1 MSWRVGVSTGAWI
14 GHDIRAAID
23 AIAAAGFHAAE
34 LGTPPGHFDPWS
46 VDQIRMLATRLPA
59 LQIAP
64 VSIHAPFGGLL
75 DLSDPNP
82 HHRHAAVGGILAAAS
97 ALRELGGRIVVA
109 HTTDVPRDGQDLG
122 RRLADCATALS
133 VLHRSCAQMQMT
145 LAIENPLPHL
155 IGGHPDEFATLL
167 ERVGADAR
175 VCLDTS
181 HATLGPHLE
190 RFLDVTEGRIVHVHA
205 NDHRGDRDEHL
216 APGSGVVP
224 WERIGE
230 RLAAAG
236 FDGWLILEL
245 NYETS
250 TAPGGLVRAGDEL
263 VRRMGALPAGDR
275 RRAS

>member
-1 MSWRVGVSTGAWI
+1 MNWRVGVSTGAWI

-23 AIAAAGFHAAE
+23 AIAAAGFHAVE

-46 VDQIRMLATRLPA
+46 LDQLRAVASRLAAAKIT
-59 LQIAP
+59 P

-97 ALRELGGRIVVA
+97 ALRELGGTIVVA
-109 HTTDVPRDGQDLG
+109 HTTDVPREGQDVE
-122 RRLADCATALS
+122 RRLADCASAL
-133 VLHRSCAQMQMT
+133 VMLRRSCAQMQMT

-155 IGGHPDEFATLL
+155 VGGHPDEFEWIL
-167 ERVGADAR
+167 RHVGEEAR

-181 HATLGPHLE
+181 HATLGPHLD
-190 RFLDVTEGRIVHVHA
+190 RFLEVVDGRIVHVHA
-205 NDHRGDRDEHL
+205 NDHHGDRDAHL
-216 APGSGVVP
+216 APGDGIVP
-224 WERIGE
+224 WGRIGE

-245 NYETS
+245 GYETS
-250 TAPGGLVRAGDEL
+250 TAPGGLARAGAEL
-263 VRRMGALPAGDR
+263 VRRIDAHPAGLE

>member
-1 MSWRVGVSTGAWI
+1 MIWRVGVSTGAWI
-14 GHDIRAAID
+14 GHEIRAAID

-46 VDQIRMLATRLPA
+46 IDQLRAVAARLTSA
-59 LQIAP
+59 KIAP

-109 HTTDVPRDGQDLG
+109 HTTDVPREGQDVP
-122 RRLADCATALS
+122 RRLADCASALG
-133 VLHRSCAQMQMT
+133 VLQRSCAQMQMT

-155 IGGHPDEFATLL
+155 IGGHPDEFAWLL
-167 ERVGADAR
+167 HQVGEEAR

-181 HATLGPHLE
+181 HATLGPHLD
-190 RFLDVTEGRIVHVHA
+190 RFLDVTNGRIVHVHA
-205 NDHRGDRDEHL
+205 NDHHGDRDAHL
-216 APGSGVVP
+216 APGDGIVP

-250 TAPGGLVRAGDEL
+250 TAPGGLARAGAEL
-263 VRRMGALPAGDR
+263 VRRMNALPAGLE